1 MDLKKRIIDFNKSG
15 KSLVAISKQLQVPRS
30 TVHTIVCR
38 YKVHGTVASLPLS
51 GRKRKP
57 SPATERKMVRMVKN
71 QQSTIKKQVCN
82 ELEAA
87 GTQVSVSTVKR
98 VLHHYG
104 LRGCRA
110 GRKPSLQKRH
120 IEARLKFAA
129 DQMDEE
135 KAFWSKVL
143 GSEETQ
149 MYLFGHNYQQYVGG
163 EKVRP
168 LTPTSPCLPSSMVV
182 LLLCAEHVLLPM
194 ELVLFL
200 KSME

>member
-1 MDLKKRIIDFNKSG
+1 
-15 KSLVAISKQLQVPRS
+15 
-30 TVHTIVCR
+30 
-38 YKVHGTVASLPLS
+38 
-51 GRKRKP
+51 
-57 SPATERKMVRMVKN
+57 MVRMVKS

-143 GSEETQ
+143 GSEETKI
-149 MYLFGHNYQQYVGG
+149 YLFGHNYQKYVWRREGEAFNPNITMPTVKHGG
-163 EKVRP
+163 ATIMR
-168 LTPTSPCLPSSMVV
+168 
-182 LLLCAEHVLLPM
+182 
-194 ELVLFL
+194 
-200 KSME
+200 